1 VRTDK
6 EAMVTAINNWLQSFD
21 ESDDIVPLVVSFVNN
36 EQHRKIQVMVD
47 NDFKRNYS
55 YSKGEL

>member
-1 VRTDK
+1 
-6 EAMVTAINNWLQSFD
+6 MVTAINNWLQSFD